1 MTGSM
6 VFLMSHIAGECISKL
21 LGVHCLTLDGC
32 VMVLRASMLTWRG
45 RAKYVATRHHA
56 YLLDE
61 FGWGVLPG
69 TRLGADHVG

>member
-45 RAKYVATRHHA
+45 RAKYVATRHHV

-61 FGWGVLPG
+61 FSRGALHSA
-69 TRLGADHVG
+69 RLDASHVG